1 MGDQQV
7 HVQEQDRGL
16 GELLPLEAI
25 PNQELKVIYRLIIEL
40 ISYAP
45 QKTWQKQYLI
55 FHEKDLDRDPFRGFS
70 LFPISPFS
78 HSCFLR
84 LPAEYAICLQPL
96 VLDSV
101 DQGAQIKTINFSL

>member
-40 ISYAP
+40 ISHAP
-45 QKTWQKQYLI
+45 QKTWQKQYPI
-55 FHEKDLDRDPFRGFS
+55 CKDLDREPFRGFS

-101 DQGAQIKTINFSL
+101 DQGAQTKTVNFSL